1 MNLENSKTS
10 DAHELRLSF
19 SDKMDLRRG
28 NKFVALSELRAY

>member
-10 DAHELRLSF
+10 DAHELRLNL

-28 NKFVALSELRAY
+28 NKFLALSELRA

>member
-10 DAHELRLSF
+10 DAHELGLNL

-28 NKFVALSELRAY
+28 NKFLALSELRA